1 MIALYLTISGH
12 NFSSLGRF
20 EVLQTLSFGRG
31 FVLGVELFSLPG
43 LPGEP
48 LLACGGD
55 DARVNLFVRQEG
67 KVCIKI
73 LNFTYFTS
81 VNVLTC
87 QFVRVMSLLGH
98 EDWIRDLH
106 CIQEGKLVFER

>member
-1 MIALYLTISGH
+1 MIALYLIIHVYVLSGH
-12 NFSSLGRF
+12 KFSSLGPF

-43 LPGEP
+43 LPSEP

-67 KVCIKI
+67 KV
-73 LNFTYFTS
+73 
-81 VNVLTC
+81 
-87 QFVRVMSLLGH
+87 
-98 EDWIRDLH
+98 
-106 CIQEGKLVFER
+106 KLI